1 MIDEKIKRYK
11 QLQSQISV
19 LDDEKKALS
28 FEILSYMQENKF
40 DKLETNDS
48 VVNVVERINRSW
60 DKIFLKEKLS
70 LEEFNEAYKETSKT
84 AFVQIKQKKE

>member
-1 MIDEKIKRYK
+1 MIDEKIRRYK

-19 LDDEKKALS
+19 LDNEKKVLS
-28 FEILSYMQENKF
+28 FDILAYMQEHKF
-40 DKLETNDS
+40 DKLEIEDS

-84 AFVQIKQKKE
+84 AFIQIKQKKE